1 MRRKKIGTVDFH
13 GSVDITDPCY
23 NRDVWCRMTD
33 VKIRNGVYTCIAWH
47 HKDKG
52 TFDNGEPYCYD
63 VIGIIGIYFDGVI
76 PCQKEMKEIGSIGVD
91 AGLAG
96 FFHNKPDYTDD
107 ELLILA
113 PRRSWRGCSEK
124 FRMNARRKQLCAF
137 TGLNTEI
144 STRANRFC
152 LSMSGI

>member
-1 MRRKKIGTVDFH
+1 MRRKKIGTMDFH

-63 VIGIIGIYFDGVI
+63 VIGIIGIYLDGVI
-76 PCQKEMKEIGSIGVD
+76 PCQKEMKEIGSIGVV
-91 AGLAG
+91 
-96 FFHNKPDYTDD
+96 PDWQASFIT
-107 ELLILA
+107 
-113 PRRSWRGCSEK
+113 
-124 FRMNARRKQLCAF
+124 
-137 TGLNTEI
+137 
-144 STRANRFC
+144 NRIIPTTNGP
-152 LSMSGI
+152 LSAIESGMAMPG